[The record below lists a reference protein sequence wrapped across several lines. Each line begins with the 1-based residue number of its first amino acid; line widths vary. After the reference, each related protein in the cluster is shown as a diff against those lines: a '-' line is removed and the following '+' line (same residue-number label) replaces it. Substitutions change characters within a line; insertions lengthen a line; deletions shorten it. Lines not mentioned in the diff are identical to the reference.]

1 MGVNDETKRGF
12 GPKGVIASIEVAPMR
27 VIVLL
32 HTRLP
37 LTHLP
42 ADDIVP
48 SRIEKL

>member
-1 MGVNDETKRGF
+1 MGKNNETKRGF
-12 GPKGVIASIEVAPMR
+12 TPKSVIASIEVAPMR

-42 ADDIVP
+42 ADDIAC